1 MLTSTFLHIPKVG
14 PRTEQGIWQGGILT
28 WQDFLQGSGRLPLK
42 PDKREHIQGY
52 LRQSEK
58 ALRKRDYRFFSQLLP
73 PREHWRAYSHFSD
86 KIAYLDIETNGRY
99 GPEEI
104 TVIGL
109 YDGISPRFFLRGKD
123 LEKFPREIKKYD
135 LIVTFFGTCFDLPFL
150 QRQFPGLEF
159 PQLHIDLCFL
169 SRRLG
174 YRGGLK
180 HIETRLG
187 IQRSEETVGI
197 DGAQAVYLWRQYQ
210 RGSRDALDLL
220 IQYNREDIV
229 NLETLLE
236 ILYPRVQ
243 EQVFPALQL
252 GKADPER
259 LHRR

>member
-1 MLTSTFLHIPKVG
+1 MLTSTFLHIPKIG
-14 PRTEQGIWQGGILT
+14 PRTEQNLWAGGILT
-28 WQDFLQGSGRLPLK
+28 WQDFLQGGGRLPLK
-42 PDKREHIQGY
+42 PAKREHIQGY
-52 LRQSEK
+52 LLQSEK

-86 KIAYLDIETNGRY
+86 KIAYLDIETTGLC
-99 GPEEI
+99 GHDDI

-109 YDGISPRFFLRGKD
+109 YDGISPRCFLQGKD
-123 LEKFPREIKKYD
+123 LEKFPQAIKKYD

-180 HIETRLG
+180 HIEMKFG
-187 IQRSEETVGI
+187 IERSEEVMGI

-210 RGSRDALDLL
+210 RGSQEALDLL
-220 IQYNREDIV
+220 IQYNQEDIV
-229 NLETLLE
+229 NLKVLLE
-236 ILYPRVQ
+236 ILYPSVK
-243 EQVFPALQL
+243 EKTFL
-252 GKADPER
+252 GLPTSR
-259 LHRR
+259 